1 MPLLTHLFLRKKS
14 ATVWLWV
21 SFLLPGSV
29 LLVLPAVVP
38 LLSTL
43 QGEILAIKPL
53 TSSAAACWTGV
64 SKFGSKS
71 VVLSYACNPYWY
83 STKKH
88 CYLIKHL
95 ARHPQCTLD
104 VTDTHLSSLGRGFAR
119 LSYCHASPASV
130 AAARREQERQE
141 EEELTPTSLWSAPS
155 SWSWSGRVWG
165 TSLGKSPLVGGWS
178 IMWLKHMIWYDMYI
192 ACK

>member
-29 LLVLPAVVP
+29 LLVLPAVAP

-43 QGEILAIKPL
+43 QGEILAIKLL
-53 TSSAAACWTGV
+53 TSSSARWTGV

-88 CYLIKHL
+88 CYFNK
-95 ARHPQCTLD
+95 TLG
-104 VTDTHLSSLGRGFAR
+104 LPPMYSW
-119 LSYCHASPASV
+119 CHRYSPALAGPWIRSFIILPRV
-130 AAARREQERQE
+130 SRECSGGALRAGKTRRRRVNTNITVIRSIFTILERQSVGDF
-141 EEELTPTSLWSAPS
+141 P
-155 SWSWSGRVWG
+155 
-165 TSLGKSPLVGGWS
+165 GKSPLVGWWS
-178 IMWLKHMIWYDMYI
+178 IMWLKHMIWYVYSV
-192 ACK
+192 

>member
-83 STKKH
+83 STKNIVI
-88 CYLIKHL
+88 LIKTLGSSPVYSWCHRYSPVL
-95 ARHPQCTLD
+95 AGPWIRSFVILPRVSRECSGGAPRAGKT
-104 VTDTHLSSLGRGFAR
+104 
-119 LSYCHASPASV
+119 
-130 AAARREQERQE
+130 RRRRVNTNITVIRSIFMILERQGVGDF
-141 EEELTPTSLWSAPS
+141 P
-155 SWSWSGRVWG
+155 
-165 TSLGKSPLVGGWS
+165 GKIPACGLVVHHVT
-178 IMWLKHMIWYDMYI
+178 KAHDMICI
-192 ACK
+192 